1 MINSWSDSQILTLGH
16 MKKQVNHSGVLILL
30 KRKTNYFFNN
40 FIKVTL
46 GIEPVTLRTLT
57 NMVEIK
63 RL

>member
-1 MINSWSDSQILTLGH
+1 MAGQTQIPTLGH

-40 FIKVTL
+40 FIKVIKVTL

>member
-1 MINSWSDSQILTLGH
+1 MLGH

-40 FIKVTL
+40 FIKVIKVTL